1 MRFIIAPVLAL
12 ALAGCAGISKE
23 ECLYAD
29 WAAIGYEDGA
39 EGRPVSA
46 ISSRRAACAKKAGV
60 TVDMRAYNAGRADG
74 LRLYCR
80 PSNGYAVGAN
90 GGRYYGVC
98 TDGGEH
104 EFLAAYET
112 GRRLYSLEQNVA
124 RIEGDIRQAHVDLK
138 NTERHIVDT
147 QAALIAP
154 STPMADRP
162 GLLLELKELSEQ
174 KGNIETALIALNRDL
189 AHAERELA
197 DYENHLAYNGPLPQP
212 AYDPRNSSY

>member
-1 MRFIIAPVLAL
+1 MRFVAAPVLAL
-12 ALAGCAGISKE
+12 MLAGCAGISKE

-39 EGRPVSA
+39 AGRPVSA
-46 ISSRRAACAKKAGV
+46 ISSKRAACARKAGV
-60 TVDMRAYNAGRADG
+60 TVDMAAYTAGRAEG
-74 LRLYCR
+74 LKLYCR

-104 EFLAAYET
+104 AFLDAYDA
-112 GRRLYSLEQNVA
+112 GRRLFSLEQDVVQ
-124 RIEGDIRQAHVDLK
+124 IESDIRQAHIDLK
-138 NTERHIVDT
+138 NTERHITNT

-162 GLLLELKELSEQ
+162 RLLLELKDLSED
-174 KGNIETALIALNRDL
+174 KGAIQTALIALTRDL
-189 AHAERELA
+189 ADAERELS
-197 DYENHLAYNGPLPQP
+197 DYEDHLAFNGPLPHA
-212 AYDPRNSSY
+212 AYGARNTSY